1 MEHYRERTR
10 EVIRTWGAIT
20 FIVVLGMVAAFI
32 TLSDTPSAEFRRAAR
47 GEIEP
52 DTESDTSHETPYT
65 SYRERSSGYSGGSA
79 PHTFEPEPDPTA
91 EPDMTAPP
99 SAPSPG
105 GPVPGPDAVFVFNGY
120 GRAHGVG
127 LCMDGVKY
135 RALAGH
141 SYTDIINYYYT
152 GVQIGT
158 VDDNQP
164 IRVKGRDGQV
174 RVLPLKDY
182 LLRLAEEPES
192 YPSEGL
198 KVLSL
203 AARTYTLSCIARGK
217 HAGDGYDICSSGGC
231 CQAFNENKDL
241 PRFPNHNRAVTETAG
256 QIITYNGSPII
267 AAYCGSCGGHTD
279 NYEDVWG
286 GTPVPY
292 LRGKPDPFC
301 SQAPNF
307 TNTVEISVAD
317 LTRKLNVS
325 VGTLELIDLSDR
337 TPGGRVRNARIVGS
351 SGTKTIPGKDLAS
364 RLGLPSTLLEYTF
377 K

>member
-10 EVIRTWGAIT
+10 EVLRTWGALT

-32 TLSDTPSAEFRRAAR
+32 TLSDNPSAEFRRAAR

-52 DTESDTSHETPYT
+52 DIESDIESETPYT
-65 SYRERSSGYSGGSA
+65 SYRERSGSYSGGSA
-79 PHTFEPEPDPTA
+79 PHSFEPDSNSTA
-91 EPDMTAPP
+91 ELDTTALP

-105 GPVPGPDAVFVFNGY
+105 GPVPGPGAVFVFNGH

-164 IRVKGRDGQV
+164 IRVKGRDGKV

-192 YPSEGL
+192 YPYEGL
-198 KVLSL
+198 RVLSL

-217 HAGDGYDICSSGGC
+217 HAGDGFDVCSSGGC

-241 PRFPNHNRAVTETAG
+241 PRFPNHNRAVNETAG
-256 QIITYNGSPII
+256 QIITYNGAPII

-286 GTPVPY
+286 GTAVPY

-364 RLGLPSTLLEYTF
+364 LL
-377 K
+377 